1 MSQAD
6 FDKAAAEV
14 KQLKSAPTDQEM
26 LEVYALFKQATVGD
40 VNTERPGFMDFKG
53 KAKWDAWS
61 GKKGTG
67 QDDARAQYIKLVE
80 ELKEKYGH
88 SNFILNVKKTFV
100 NELLVCQH
108 GTSWAGRITGNNLC
122 L

>member
-6 FDKAAAEV
+6 FDKAAEEV
-14 KQLKSAPTDQEM
+14 KKLKTQPTDQEM

-61 GKKGTG
+61 AKKGVS
-67 QDDARAQYIKLVE
+67 QEDARVQYIKVVE
-80 ELKEKYGH
+80 DLKSKYGT
-88 SNFILNVKKTFV
+88 N
-100 NELLVCQH
+100 
-108 GTSWAGRITGNNLC
+108 
-122 L
+122 